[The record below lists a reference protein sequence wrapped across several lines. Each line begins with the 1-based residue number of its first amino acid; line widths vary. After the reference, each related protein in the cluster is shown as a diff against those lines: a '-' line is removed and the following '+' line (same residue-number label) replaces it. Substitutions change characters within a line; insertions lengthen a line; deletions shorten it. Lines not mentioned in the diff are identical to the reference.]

1 MKIEDLENNIPLIE
15 ILKNL
20 LLIDFVELMF
30 ILIIILII
38 INKYLYMFYIKL
50 LNKILLL
57 IPKKYLPNF
66 LKNRTNY
73 LDKAIELNNK
83 FFKIL
88 LVIVLILLLLF
99 KIFNI
104 YVSSELYSNIDDYIL
119 VYNYIKNNKLLLLV
133 IPLLGNNFKLKG
145 VTRTP
150 FSFRIINKF
159 TSLVPFT
166 LHLRVSG
173 YQGVMLLCIICYINP
188 LFSYIFNRV
197 KIRITTY

>member
-1 MKIEDLENNIPLIE
+1 MKIENLENNIPLIE

-50 LNKILLL
+50 LNKLLLL

-73 LDKAIELNNK
+73 LDKAVELNNK

-119 VYNYIKNNKLLLLV
+119 VYNYIKKSNLFLILIPDVKPEMLKLNNIRK
-133 IPLLGNNFKLKG
+133 NFNLRTKLK
-145 VTRTP
+145 
-150 FSFRIINKF
+150 IN
-159 TSLVPFT
+159 
-166 LHLRVSG
+166 R
-173 YQGVMLLCIICYINP
+173 Y
-188 LFSYIFNRV
+188 
-197 KIRITTY
+197 

>member
-1 MKIEDLENNIPLIE
+1 MLNI
-15 ILKNL
+15 
-20 LLIDFVELMF
+20 F
-30 ILIIILII
+30 
-38 INKYLYMFYIKL
+38 
-50 LNKILLL
+50 
-57 IPKKYLPNF
+57 
-66 LKNRTNY
+66 
-73 LDKAIELNNK
+73 
-83 FFKIL
+83 
-88 LVIVLILLLLF
+88 ILLLLILGNLF
-99 KIFNI
+99 IS
-104 YVSSELYSNIDDYIL
+104 YELYSKIDDYIL

>member
-50 LNKILLL
+50 LNKLLLL

-73 LDKAIELNNK
+73 LDKAVELNNK

-119 VYNYIKNNKLLLLV
+119 VYNYIKNNKLNKSEFK
-133 IPLLGNNFKLKG
+133 NNFEK
-145 VTRTP
+145 
-150 FSFRIINKF
+150 
-159 TSLVPFT
+159 
-166 LHLRVSG
+166 
-173 YQGVMLLCIICYINP
+173 IICYNI
-188 LFSYIFNRV
+188 
-197 KIRITTY
+197 